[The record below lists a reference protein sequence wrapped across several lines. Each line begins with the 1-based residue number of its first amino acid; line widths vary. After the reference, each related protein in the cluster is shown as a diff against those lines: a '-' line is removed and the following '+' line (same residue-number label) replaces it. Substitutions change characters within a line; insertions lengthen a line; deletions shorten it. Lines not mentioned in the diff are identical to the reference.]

1 MRRNPF
7 EDLEEMLDRLS
18 EQFDGG
24 VGTDGLPVPSSVPV
38 DVVDRVDEYVV
49 TADLPG
55 FETEDID
62 LTLADGTLRLD
73 AEDTDEDETLDEH
86 YIRRE
91 RTQRSISRRIRLP
104 EPVDEEGV
112 SAGYNNGV
120 LTVTLP
126 KLEEGDDSKQI
137 DIE

>member
-7 EDLEEMLDRLS
+7 DELEEMLDRLGRQV
-18 EQFDGG
+18 EEGMGTGG
-24 VGTDGLPVPSSVPV
+24 FPPTGSVAV
-38 DVVDRVDEYVV
+38 DVADAGDEYVV

-55 FETEDID
+55 YETEEID
-62 LTLADGTLRLD
+62 LTLAEGTLKLEADRTEESL
-73 AEDTDEDETLDEH
+73 DEDRE
-86 YIRRE
+86 YVRRE
-91 RTQRSISRRIRLP
+91 RSHRSVSRRLRLP

-112 SAGYNNGV
+112 TAQYNNGV

-126 KLEEGDDSKQI
+126 KVEGLDDSRRI

>member
-7 EDLEEMLDRLS
+7 DDLEEMLDRVSQQL
-18 EQFDGG
+18 ETGMGG
-24 VGTDGLPVPSSVPV
+24 STFPTGSVPV
-38 DVVDRVDEYVV
+38 DVADTGDEFVV

-55 FETEDID
+55 FETDDIE
-62 LTLADGTLRLD
+62 LTLSEGTLRLE
-73 AEDTDEDETLDEH
+73 AHTEEVSEYEEGE
-86 YIRRE
+86 YVRRE
-91 RTQRSISRRIRLP
+91 RSHTSASRRIRLP

-126 KLEEGDDSKQI
+126 KESFDADSKQI